1 MISNPVFSV
10 TENGIQAPSY
20 AEILEYF
27 QSQARNI
34 FGQDVNIDADTQD
47 GQLIAIFA
55 LALSDVNA
63 QAIATYNQFN
73 PNTAV
78 GVGLDSAVKT
88 NGITRHTATNS
99 TVDLVLIGQ
108 AGTVITNGV
117 ATDDNENRWLLPEQ
131 VIIPVS
137 GEITVTATAEEVGAI
152 EASPN
157 TITQIGTPTLGW
169 QSVNNPTQAT
179 VGVAVETDA
188 ELRQRQS
195 RSTELP
201 SVSLWEGIIGS
212 LLNLPGVIRV
222 SGVKNDEDDPSPEG
236 VPGHTIA
243 MIVDG
248 GEVDEI
254 GETIFLK
261 KGEGVGTYGS
271 VQTTYID
278 TYGFPNVIKFSRPTI
293 VNAYVTLTITPSTTY
308 ISSVADEI
316 KQRIADYINGLS
328 IGESVNI
335 ARVLSSAVKDCTTGV
350 DDRFDVTAITMGEA
364 SGSQTAASIPIEWN
378 EAAYCDVDNITVTLN
393 E

>member
-1 MISNPVFSV
+1 MISNPVFTVS
-10 TENGIQAPSY
+10 ENGIQAPSY

-131 VIIPVS
+131 VVIPVS

-195 RSTELP
+195 ISTELP

-293 VNAYVTLTITPSTTY
+293 VNAYVTLTITPSTAY

-316 KQRIADYINGLS
+316 KQRIADYINSLA

-350 DDRFDVTAITMGEA
+350 DDRFDVTAIVMGEA

-378 EAAYCDVDNITVTLN
+378 EAATCDVENITVNLN
-393 E
+393 D

>member
-27 QSQARNI
+27 QIQARNI

-131 VIIPVS
+131 VVIPVS

-236 VPGHTIA
+236 VPGHSVA

-308 ISSVADEI
+308 ISSAAGEI

>member
-1 MISNPVFSV
+1 MISNPVFTVS
-10 TENGIQAPSY
+10 ENGIQAPSY

-27 QSQARNI
+27 QSQAREI
-34 FGQDVNIDADTQD
+34 FGQDVDIDADTQD

-88 NGITRHTATNS
+88 NGISRHTATNS

-117 ATDDNENRWLLPEQ
+117 ATDDNENRWLLPDQ

-169 QSVNNPTQAT
+169 QSVNNPTSAT
-179 VGVAVETDA
+179 VGVAVETDV

-201 SVSLWEGIIGS
+201 SVSLWEGIIAS
-212 LLNLPGVIRV
+212 LLNLEGVTRV
-222 SGVKNDEDDPSPEG
+222 SGVKNDEDATSDEG

-248 GEVDEI
+248 GDVDEI
-254 GETIFLK
+254 GKTIFLK
-261 KGEGVGTYGS
+261 KGEGVGTFGTT
-271 VQTTYID
+271 QTTYID

-293 VNAYVTLTITPSTTY
+293 VNAYVTLTITPSSIY
-308 ISSVADEI
+308 ISTVADEI
-316 KQRIADYINGLS
+316 KQRIADYINSLA

-350 DDRFDVTAITMGEA
+350 DDRFDVTAIVMGEA

-378 EAAYCDVDNITVTLN
+378 EAATCDVENITVNLN

>member
-1 MISNPVFSV
+1 MISNPVFTVS
-10 TENGIQAPSY
+10 ENGIQAPSY

-131 VIIPVS
+131 VVIPVS

-169 QSVNNPTQAT
+169 QSVNNPTSAT
-179 VGVAVETDA
+179 VGVAVETDV

-201 SVSLWEGIIGS
+201 SVSLWEGIIAS
-212 LLNLPGVIRV
+212 LLNLEGVTRV
-222 SGVKNDEDDPSPEG
+222 SGVKNDEDATSDEG

-248 GEVDEI
+248 GDVDEI

-308 ISSVADEI
+308 ISTVADEI

>member
-1 MISNPVFSV
+1 MIESPVFNV
-10 TENGIQAPSY
+10 TENGIKAPSY

-27 QSQARNI
+27 QEKGKAI
-34 FGQDVNIDADTQD
+34 FGQDVDLDADTQD
-47 GQLIAIFA
+47 GQLISIFA
-55 LALSDVNA
+55 LALSDVNS

-88 NGITRHTATNS
+88 NGLTRHTATNS

-137 GEITVTATAEEVGAI
+137 GEITVTATAEEIGAI

-188 ELRQRQS
+188 QLRTRQA
-195 RSTELP
+195 RSTELA
-201 SVSLWEGIIGS
+201 SVSLWEGIVAS
-212 LLNLPGVIRV
+212 LLNLEGVTRV
-222 SGVKNDEDDPSPEG
+222 SGVKNDEDEPTPDG
-236 VPGHTIA
+236 IPGHTIA

-248 GEVDEI
+248 GDVDEI
-254 GETIFLK
+254 GKTIFLK
-261 KGEGVGTYGS
+261 KGEGVGTYGTTN
-271 VQTTYID
+271 TTYID
-278 TYGFPNVIKFSRPTI
+278 SFGFPNVIRFSRPTI
-293 VNAYVTLTITPSTTY
+293 VNVYVTLTITPSSTY
-308 ISSVADEI
+308 ISTVADEI
-316 KQRIADYINGLS
+316 KQRIADYINGLA

-335 ARVLSSAVKDCTTGV
+335 ARVLSNAVKDCTTGV
-350 DDRFDVTAITMGEA
+350 DDRFDVTAIVMGEA

-378 EAAYCDVDNITVTLN
+378 EAASCDVDQITVTLN

>member
-88 NGITRHTATNS
+88 NGISRRTATNS

-117 ATDDNENRWLLPEQ
+117 ATDDNENRWLLPDQ

-169 QSVNNPTQAT
+169 QSVNNPTSAT
-179 VGVAVETDA
+179 VGVAVETDV

-201 SVSLWEGIIGS
+201 SVSLWEGIIAS
-212 LLNLPGVIRV
+212 LLNLEGVTRV
-222 SGVKNDEDDPSPEG
+222 SGVKNDEDATSDEG

-248 GEVDEI
+248 GDVDEI
-254 GETIFLK
+254 GKTIFLK
-261 KGEGVGTYGS
+261 KGEGVGTFGTT
-271 VQTTYID
+271 QTTYID

-293 VNAYVTLTITPSTTY
+293 VNAYVTLTITPSSTY
-308 ISSVADEI
+308 ISTVDDEI
-316 KQRIADYINGLS
+316 KQRIADYINSLA

-350 DDRFDVTAITMGEA
+350 DDRFDVTAIVMGEA
-364 SGSQTAASIPIEWN
+364 SGSQTTASIPIEWN
-378 EAAYCDVDNITVTLN
+378 EAATCDVENITVNLN

>member
-117 ATDDNENRWLLPEQ
+117 ATDDNENRWLLPDQ

-188 ELRQRQS
+188 ELRERQS

-222 SGVKNDEDDPSPEG
+222 SGVKNDEDEPSPEG

-271 VQTTYID
+271 VQTTYVD

-293 VNAYVTLTITPSTTY
+293 VNAYVTLTITPASTY

-378 EAAYCDVDNITVTLN
+378 EAASCDVDNITVTLN

>member
-20 AEILEYF
+20 AEIFEYF
-27 QSQARNI
+27 QSQVREI

-131 VIIPVS
+131 VVIPVS

-236 VPGHTIA
+236 VPGHSIA

-254 GETIFLK
+254 GETIFLN

>member
-20 AEILEYF
+20 AEILEFF
-27 QSQARNI
+27 QSQARDI

-99 TVDLVLIGQ
+99 TVDLILIGQ

-131 VIIPVS
+131 VIIPIS
-137 GEITVTATAEEVGAI
+137 GEITVTATAEEIGAI

-195 RSTELP
+195 RSTELA

-293 VNAYVTLTITPSTTY
+293 VNAYVTLTVTPSTTY

-350 DDRFDVTAITMGEA
+350 DDRFDVTAIVMGEA

-378 EAAYCDVDNITVTLN
+378 EAASCDVDNITVTLN

>member
-131 VIIPVS
+131 VVIPVS

-188 ELRQRQS
+188 ELRQRQT

-201 SVSLWEGIIGS
+201 SVSLWVGIIGS

-350 DDRFDVTAITMGEA
+350 DDRFDVTAITMGET

-378 EAAYCDVDNITVTLN
+378 EAANCDVDNITVTLN

>member
-20 AEILEYF
+20 AEILEFF
-27 QSQARNI
+27 QSQARDI

-99 TVDLVLIGQ
+99 TVDLILIGQ

-131 VIIPVS
+131 VIIPIS
-137 GEITVTATAEEVGAI
+137 GEITVTATAEEIGAI

-195 RSTELP
+195 RSTELA

-293 VNAYVTLTITPSTTY
+293 VNAYVTLTVTPSTTY

-350 DDRFDVTAITMGEA
+350 DDRFDVTAIVMGKA

-378 EAAYCDVDNITVTLN
+378 EAASCDVDNITVTLN

>member
-10 TENGIQAPSY
+10 SENGIQAPSY
-20 AEILEYF
+20 AEILDYF
-27 QSQARNI
+27 QSKAREI
-34 FGQDVNIDADTQD
+34 FGQDVDIDADTQD
-47 GQLIAIFA
+47 GQLISIFA
-55 LALSDVNA
+55 LALSDVNS
-63 QAIATYNQFN
+63 QAIAIYNQFN

-88 NGITRHTATNS
+88 NGLTRHTATNS

-157 TITQIGTPTLGW
+157 TINRIGTPTLGW
-169 QSVNNPTQAT
+169 QAVNNPTQAT

-188 ELRQRQS
+188 ELRERQS

-212 LLNLPGVIRV
+212 LLNLSGVIRV
-222 SGVKNDEDDPSPEG
+222 SGIKNDEDEPSPEG
-236 VPGHTIA
+236 IPGHTIA

-248 GEVDEI
+248 GDIGEI

-271 VQTTYID
+271 VQTTYVD

-293 VNAYVTLTITPSTTY
+293 VNAYVTLTITPSSSY

-316 KQRIADYINGLS
+316 KQRIADYINSLA

-335 ARVLSSAVKDCTTGV
+335 ARVLSSAVKDCATGV
-350 DDRFDVTAITMGEA
+350 DDRFDVTAIVMGEA
-364 SGSQTAASIPIEWN
+364 SGSQAVASIPIEWN
-378 EAAYCDVDNITVTLN
+378 EAATCDVENITVALN

>member
-88 NGITRHTATNS
+88 NGISRHTATNS

-117 ATDDNENRWLLPEQ
+117 ATDDNENRWLLPDQ
-131 VIIPVS
+131 VVIPVS

-293 VNAYVTLTITPSTTY
+293 VTAYVTLTITPSTAY

>member
-117 ATDDNENRWLLPEQ
+117 TTDDNENRWLLPEQ
-131 VIIPVS
+131 VVIPVS

>member
-131 VIIPVS
+131 VVIPVS

-278 TYGFPNVIKFSRPTI
+278 TYGFPNVIKFSRTTI

>member
-1 MISNPVFSV
+1 MISTPVFTV

-20 AEILEYF
+20 AEILDYF
-27 QSQARNI
+27 QSQARAI
-34 FGQDVNIDADTQD
+34 FGQDINVDADTQD

-55 LALSDVNA
+55 QAVSDVNA
-63 QAIATYNQFN
+63 QAIATYNQYN

-88 NGITRHTATNS
+88 NGISRHTATNS

-117 ATDDNENRWLLPEQ
+117 ATDDNENRWLLPDQ

-169 QSVNNPTQAT
+169 QSVNNPTSAT
-179 VGVAVETDA
+179 VGVAVETDV

-201 SVSLWEGIIGS
+201 SVSLWEGIIAS
-212 LLNLPGVIRV
+212 LLNLEGVTRV
-222 SGVKNDEDDPSPEG
+222 SGVKNDEDATSDEG
-236 VPGHTIA
+236 IPGHTIA

-248 GEVDEI
+248 GDVDEI
-254 GETIFLK
+254 GKTIFLK
-261 KGEGVGTYGS
+261 KGEGVGTFGTT
-271 VQTTYID
+271 QTTYID

-293 VNAYVTLTITPSTTY
+293 VNAYVTLTITPSSTY
-308 ISSVADEI
+308 ISTVADEI
-316 KQRIADYINGLS
+316 KQRIVDYINSLA

-350 DDRFDVTAITMGEA
+350 DDRFDVTAIVMGEA

-378 EAAYCDVDNITVTLN
+378 EAATCDVENITVNLN

>member
-117 ATDDNENRWLLPEQ
+117 ATDDNENRWLLPDQ

-179 VGVAVETDA
+179 VGVAIETDA

-201 SVSLWEGIIGS
+201 SVSLWEGIIAS
-212 LLNLPGVIRV
+212 LLNLEGVTRV
-222 SGVKNDEDDPSPEG
+222 SGVKNDEDATSDEG

-248 GEVDEI
+248 GDVDEI
-254 GETIFLK
+254 GKTIFLK
-261 KGEGVGTYGS
+261 KGEGVGTFGTT
-271 VQTTYID
+271 QTTYID

-293 VNAYVTLTITPSTTY
+293 VNAYVTLTITPSSTY
-308 ISSVADEI
+308 ISTVADEI
-316 KQRIADYINGLS
+316 KQRIADYINSLA

-350 DDRFDVTAITMGEA
+350 DDRFDVTAIVMGEA

-378 EAAYCDVDNITVTLN
+378 EAATCDVENITVNLN

>member
-131 VIIPVS
+131 VVIPVS

-271 VQTTYID
+271 VQTTYVD

-316 KQRIADYINGLS
+316 KQRIADYINGLP

-378 EAAYCDVDNITVTLN
+378 EVAYCDVDNITVTLN

>member
-1 MISNPVFSV
+1 MISNPVFTVS
-10 TENGIQAPSY
+10 ENGIQAPSY

-27 QSQARNI
+27 QSQAREI
-34 FGQDVNIDADTQD
+34 FGQDVDIDADTQD

-88 NGITRHTATNS
+88 NGISRHTATNS

-179 VGVAVETDA
+179 VGVAIETDA

-201 SVSLWEGIIGS
+201 SVSLWEGIIAS
-212 LLNLPGVIRV
+212 LLNLEGVTRV
-222 SGVKNDEDDPSPEG
+222 SGVKNDEDTTSDEG

-248 GEVDEI
+248 GDVDEI
-254 GETIFLK
+254 GKTIFLK
-261 KGEGVGTYGS
+261 KGEGVGTFGTT
-271 VQTTYID
+271 QTTYID

-293 VNAYVTLTITPSTTY
+293 VNAYVTLTITPSSTY
-308 ISSVADEI
+308 ISTVADEI
-316 KQRIADYINGLS
+316 KQRIADYINSLA
-328 IGESVNI
+328 IGESINI
-335 ARVLSSAVKDCTTGV
+335 TRVLSSAVKDCTTGV
-350 DDRFDVTAITMGEA
+350 DDRFDVTAIVMGEA

-378 EAAYCDVDNITVTLN
+378 EAASCDIDNITVTLN

>member
-131 VIIPVS
+131 VVIPVS

-212 LLNLPGVIRV
+212 LLNLSGVIRV

-271 VQTTYID
+271 VKTTYID

-293 VNAYVTLTITPSTTY
+293 VNAYVTLTITPSATY

-378 EAAYCDVDNITVTLN
+378 EAAYCDVENITVTLN
-393 E
+393 D

>member
-1 MISNPVFSV
+1 MISNPVFTVS
-10 TENGIQAPSY
+10 ENGIQAPSY

-27 QSQARNI
+27 QSQAREI
-34 FGQDVNIDADTQD
+34 FGQDVDIDADTQD

-88 NGITRHTATNS
+88 NGISRHTATNS

-117 ATDDNENRWLLPEQ
+117 ATDDNENRWLLPDQ

-169 QSVNNPTQAT
+169 QSVNNPTAAT
-179 VGVAVETDA
+179 VGVAVETDV

-201 SVSLWEGIIGS
+201 SVSLWEGIIAS
-212 LLNLPGVIRV
+212 LLNLEGVTRV
-222 SGVKNDEDDPSPEG
+222 SGVKNDEDTTSDEG

-248 GEVDEI
+248 GDVDEI
-254 GETIFLK
+254 GKTIFLK
-261 KGEGVGTYGS
+261 KGEGVGTFGTT
-271 VQTTYID
+271 QTTYID
-278 TYGFPNVIKFSRPTI
+278 AYGFPNVIKFSRPTI
-293 VNAYVTLTITPSTTY
+293 VNAYVTLTITPSSTY
-308 ISSVADEI
+308 ISTVADEI
-316 KQRIADYINGLS
+316 KQRIADYINSLA

-350 DDRFDVTAITMGEA
+350 DDRFDVTAIVMGEA
-364 SGSQTAASIPIEWN
+364 SGSQTASSIPIEWN
-378 EAAYCDVDNITVTLN
+378 EAATCDVENITVNLN

>member
-117 ATDDNENRWLLPEQ
+117 ATDDNENRWLLPDQ

>member
-117 ATDDNENRWLLPEQ
+117 TTDDNENRWLLPEQ
-131 VIIPVS
+131 VVIPVS

-236 VPGHTIA
+236 VPGHTIS

>member
-131 VIIPVS
+131 VVIPVS

-293 VNAYVTLTITPSTTY
+293 VNAYITLTITPSSTY
-308 ISSVADEI
+308 ISTVANEI
-316 KQRIADYINGLS
+316 KQRIAGYINGLS

>member
-131 VIIPVS
+131 VVIPLS
-137 GEITVTATAEEVGAI
+137 GEITVTATAEETGAI

-169 QSVNNPTQAT
+169 QSVDNPTQAT

>member
-27 QSQARNI
+27 QSKVREI
-34 FGQDVNIDADTQD
+34 FGQDVDIDADTQD
-47 GQLIAIFA
+47 GQLISIFA
-55 LALSDVNA
+55 LALSDVNS
-63 QAIATYNQFN
+63 QAIAIYNQFN

-88 NGITRHTATNS
+88 NGLTRHTATNS

-157 TITQIGTPTLGW
+157 TINRIGTPTLGW

-188 ELRQRQS
+188 ELRERQS
-195 RSTELP
+195 ISTELP

-212 LLNLPGVIRV
+212 LLNLSGVIRV
-222 SGVKNDEDDPSPEG
+222 SGIKNDEDEPSPEG
-236 VPGHTIA
+236 IPGHTIA

-248 GEVDEI
+248 GDIGEI

-271 VQTTYID
+271 VQTTYVD

-293 VNAYVTLTITPSTTY
+293 VNAYVTLTITPSSSY

-316 KQRIADYINGLS
+316 KQRIADYINSLA

-335 ARVLSSAVKDCTTGV
+335 ARVLSSAVKDCATGV
-350 DDRFDVTAITMGEA
+350 DDRFDVTAIVMGEA
-364 SGSQTAASIPIEWN
+364 SGSQAVASIPIEWN
-378 EAAYCDVDNITVTLN
+378 EAATCDVENITVALN

>member
-117 ATDDNENRWLLPEQ
+117 ATDDNENRWLLPDQ

-271 VQTTYID
+271 VQTTYVD

-293 VNAYVTLTITPSTTY
+293 VNAYVTLTITPASTY

-316 KQRIADYINGLS
+316 KQRIADYINGLT

-350 DDRFDVTAITMGEA
+350 DDRFDVTAIVMGEA
-364 SGSQTAASIPIEWN
+364 SGSQTAASIPIAWN
-378 EAAYCDVDNITVTLN
+378 EAASCDVDNITVTLN

>member
-1 MISNPVFSV
+1 MISNPVFTVS
-10 TENGIQAPSY
+10 ENGIQAPSY
-20 AEILEYF
+20 AEIFEYF
-27 QSQARNI
+27 QSKAREI

-47 GQLIAIFA
+47 GQLISIFA

-88 NGITRHTATNS
+88 NGISRHTATNS

-117 ATDDNENRWLLPEQ
+117 ATDDNENRWLLPDQ

-137 GEITVTATAEEVGAI
+137 GEITVTATAEEVGTI

-169 QSVNNPTQAT
+169 QSVNNPTTAT
-179 VGVAVETDA
+179 VGVAVETDV

-201 SVSLWEGIIGS
+201 SVSLWEGIIAS
-212 LLNLPGVIRV
+212 LLNLEGVTRV
-222 SGVKNDEDDPSPEG
+222 SGVKNDEDATSDEG

-248 GEVDEI
+248 GDVDEI
-254 GETIFLK
+254 GKTIFLK
-261 KGEGVGTYGS
+261 KGEGVGTFGTT
-271 VQTTYID
+271 QTTYID

-293 VNAYVTLTITPSTTY
+293 VNAYVTLTITPSSTY
-308 ISSVADEI
+308 ISTVADEI
-316 KQRIADYINGLS
+316 KRRIADYINSLA

-350 DDRFDVTAITMGEA
+350 DDRFDVTAIVMGEA

-378 EAAYCDVDNITVTLN
+378 EAATCDVENITVNLN